1 MSLESTKADE
11 IALVLEEAIVSGELE
26 PGQVLRQEELSER
39 FAVSRTP
46 VREALRRLA
55 ALGLVSFV
63 PNRGVRV
70 RTITAEELRE
80 AFLVR
85 AELESLATEIAAPK
99 FTEAELEELEEAE
112 RTFSR
117 ATQALRAKS
126 SETADRWRLTHDWVR
141 ANHGFH
147 DVIYRVAEAPLI
159 ERLAKSAR
167 RSFSGHAVWAPGGSE
182 TDALSERNDR
192 EHQAIIA
199 ALRAGNPAGART
211 LAREHVLHSFELL
224 VHVLDRFESRERSR
238 LSVESG

>member
-26 PGQVLRQEELSER
+26 PGRVLRQEELSAR

-46 VREALRRLA
+46 IREALRRLA

-70 RTITAEELRE
+70 RTITHDELHE

-85 AELESLATEIAAPK
+85 AALESLATEIAAPK
-99 FTEAELEELEEAE
+99 FTEAELEELEVTE
-112 RTFSR
+112 REFSR
-117 ATQALRAKS
+117 ITQELRARPR
-126 SETADRWRLTHDWVR
+126 EGVDRWRLTHEWVR

-182 TDALSERNDR
+182 TDALYERNDR

-199 ALRAGNPAGART
+199 ALRAGNAMGAGA

-224 VHVLDRFESRERSR
+224 EHVLEQFAGGENGGRRRSA
-238 LSVESG
+238 